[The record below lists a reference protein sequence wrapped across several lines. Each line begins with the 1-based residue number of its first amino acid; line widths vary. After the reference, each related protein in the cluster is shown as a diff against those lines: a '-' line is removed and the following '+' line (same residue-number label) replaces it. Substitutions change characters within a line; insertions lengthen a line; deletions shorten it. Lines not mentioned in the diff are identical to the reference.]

1 MISLIFLCTQVNRET
16 KWPIFSCH
24 LIYIYIYIYTQR
36 LYPIQTHI
44 WDIISNCD
52 PFFFFFFLIYF
63 LASSTCYEWKPIL
76 RPTILCFNFF
86 MFCGVAC
93 DYSRKTIACDVDQG
107 SELRI
112 TTSTSI
118 HIVDFPPL
126 TSNLHPY
133 ICTSYIL
140 LSILFPKYSS

>member
-1 MISLIFLCTQVNRET
+1 MISLIFLCTRVNRET
-16 KWPIFSCH
+16 KWPIFSDGSFKKK
-24 LIYIYIYIYTQR
+24 IYIYIYTQR
-36 LYPIQTHI
+36 LYPNPNSYLRHNFEL
-44 WDIISNCD
+44 WS
-52 PFFFFFFLIYF
+52 FFFSFKYL
-63 LASSTCYEWKPIL
+63 LWMETSSQAQL
-76 RPTILCFNFF
+76 NFF